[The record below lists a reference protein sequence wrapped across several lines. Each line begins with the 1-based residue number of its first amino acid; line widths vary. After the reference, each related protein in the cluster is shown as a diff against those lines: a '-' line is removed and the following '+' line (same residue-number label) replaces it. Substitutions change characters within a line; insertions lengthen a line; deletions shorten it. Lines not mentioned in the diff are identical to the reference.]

1 MLKRTYFATFLI
13 MLTLSGLQA
22 QEKQKKVYRPDI
34 PGFFLIDFGF
44 NTAINPPANFTQ
56 GFWGSRT
63 LNLYYHYPIQL
74 FHSKFSLNPGAGFA
88 FERFKL
94 TNNFTLANSPS
105 TTDGTFQLVA
115 ATDILSTRASIDKS
129 MLVANYF
136 DLMPIEIRFDTN
148 PKDPGRGLNAAV
160 GARVGLLLESHTK
173 INYSEGGNSV
183 TYKDKQSHGLNSF
196 RYGLYSRLGLG
207 NFNFFWYYNFS
218 PYFAANKGPHNS
230 GTDQTTTT
238 MNTMTIGISL
248 TGF

>member
-1 MLKRTYFATFLI
+1 MKRTCFATILI
-13 MLTLSGLQA
+13 VFFVSGLQA

-34 PGFFLIDFGF
+34 PGFFLIDLGV
-44 NTAINPPANFTQ
+44 NTAMTPPANFSQ

-94 TNNFTLANSPS
+94 TNNYTLANTPS
-105 TTDGTFQLVA
+105 TSDGTFQLVA
-115 ATDILSTRASIDKS
+115 ATDILSTRASVNKS

-148 PKDPGRGLNAAV
+148 PKDPARGINAAI
-160 GARVGLLLESHTK
+160 GARVGLLIESHTK
-173 INYSEGGNSV
+173 VNYTEGSNSV
-183 TYKDKQSHGLNSF
+183 TYKDKQVHGLNPY
-196 RYGLYSRLGLG
+196 RYGFYSRLGIG
-207 NFNFFWYYNFS
+207 NFNLFWYYNVS
-218 PYFAANKGPHNS
+218 PYFAANKGPHVS
-230 GTDQTTTT
+230 GTDLTTTT
-238 MNTMTIGISL
+238 MNTMTVGISL